1 MRIFLWISCVAS
13 LFVVWYSNEIHL
25 FFSAK
30 FSFYH
35 LDNHQLIQIVFSV
48 IAGIFATKAS
58 DSSNE
63 LRKLLKVKDIQELL
77 GKADKAANQSEEET
91 KRLRNIVKLVATEVE
106 QQFARE
112 MLINHRKQLAYH
124 WEQILILESVIGKE
138 ETEAQ
143 IDLKVRKIIQQYIVR
158 TQYIEYMGKG
168 FLRNIPFFG
177 KLLDYILGPAWNA
190 YYLKN
195 MHRFNRLVWRRNSSE
210 NSQQSG

>member
-1 MRIFLWISCVAS
+1 MRIFLWFSCVVS

-25 FFSAK
+25 FFSSN

-35 LDNHQLIQIVFSV
+35 LENHQLIQVVFSV

-63 LRKLLKVKDIQELL
+63 LKKLLKVKDIQELL
-77 GKADKAANQSEEET
+77 GKAEKAANQSEEEK
-91 KRLRNIVKLVATEVE
+91 KRLKNIVELVATEVE

-112 MLINHRKQLAYH
+112 MLINHRKQLTYH

-138 ETEAQ
+138 EDEAQ
-143 IDLKVRKIIQQYIVR
+143 IDSKVRKIIQQYIVR
-158 TQYIEYMGKG
+158 TQYVEYMGKG

-177 KLLDYILGPAWNA
+177 QLLDYIFGPVWNA

-195 MHRFNRLVWRRNSSE
+195 IYRFNKLIGRSTGRAGSDLES
-210 NSQQSG
+210 